1 MKYLT
6 EDWQP
11 SSKTKQQLL
20 EVDHN
25 EETKYFKYFNIRNQV
40 RREDWDNEYKKWCA
54 RSKTRR
60 LSSNAAKRN
69 NTKQSNNTNSFF
81 ARVHAELRNK

>member
-1 MKYLT
+1 MKSLNPH
-6 EDWQP
+6 WIP
-11 SSKTKQQLL
+11 SDKLKQSIL

-40 RREDWDNEYKKWCA
+40 RRDDWDNEYKKWCA

-60 LSSNAAKRN
+60 LSTSTAKRT

>member
-1 MKYLT
+1 MNYLT
-6 EDWQP
+6 QDWQP
-11 SSKTKQQLL
+11 SHKILEQLK

-40 RREDWDNEYKKWCA
+40 RRDDWDNEYKKWCA

-60 LSSNAAKRN
+60 LSTNAAKRN
-69 NTKQSNNTNSFF
+69 NTKQGNNTNSFF

>member
-11 SSKTKQQLL
+11 SSKIKQQLL

>member
-1 MKYLT
+1 MNYLT
-6 EDWQP
+6 KEWQP
-11 SSKTKQQLL
+11 SHKLL
-20 EVDHN
+20 EELKEVDHN

-40 RREDWDNEYKKWCA
+40 RRDDWDNEYKKWCA

-60 LSSNAAKRN
+60 LSTNAAKRN

>member
-11 SSKTKQQLL
+11 SSEIKQQLL
-20 EVDHN
+20 EIDHN

-40 RREDWDNEYKKWCA
+40 RRED
-54 RSKTRR
+54 
-60 LSSNAAKRN
+60 
-69 NTKQSNNTNSFF
+69 
-81 ARVHAELRNK
+81 

>member
-11 SSKTKQQLL
+11 SSTIKQQLL

>member
-11 SSKTKQQLL
+11 SSKIKQQLM